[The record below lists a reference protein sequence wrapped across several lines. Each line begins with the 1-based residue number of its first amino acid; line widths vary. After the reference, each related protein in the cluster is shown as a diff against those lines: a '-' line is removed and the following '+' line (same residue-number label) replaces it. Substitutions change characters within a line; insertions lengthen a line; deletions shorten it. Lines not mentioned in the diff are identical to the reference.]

1 MKLLINGD
9 SHTAGAEAV
18 NSHAFAEDDR
28 KYVYMG
34 RVPHPD
40 NLKVSWGK
48 KLGNMLNVATHVLA
62 ESASSN
68 DRILRT
74 TNQWLAE
81 HESQEVFVIIQWSTW
96 EREEWNIDGKYFQ
109 VNASGIDH
117 VPESHQQKYKEFVAN
132 VDWTRSTNNWHKR
145 IVKYHEYLTEQN
157 IPHLFFNGN
166 TDFSKVK
173 EQYDFGSQYIE
184 PYTGSYHS
192 WLQENGHQTV
202 SPDSY
207 HYDERA
213 HGAWAKRVMKHIL
226 DNKLI

>member
-18 NSHAFAEDDR
+18 NAHAFAEDDG

-34 RVPHPD
+34 RAPHPD
-40 NLKVSWGK
+40 NLKASWGK
-48 KLGNMLNVATHVLA
+48 KLGNMLNLATHVLA

-68 DRILRT
+68 ERILRT
-74 TNQWLAE
+74 TNDWLST
-81 HESQEVFVIIQWSTW
+81 HPGNVFVIIQWSTW
-96 EREEWNIDGKYFQ
+96 ERQEWNIDGKQFQ
-109 VNASGIDH
+109 VNASGIDW
-117 VPESHQQKYKEFVAN
+117 VPESHKQRYKEFVAN
-132 VDWTRSTNNWHKR
+132 VDWNRCTENWHKR
-145 IVKYHEYLTEQN
+145 IIRYHEYLNEQG

-166 TDFSKVK
+166 TDFGKIK
-173 EQYDFGSQYIE
+173 DQFDFGPAYMD

-192 WLQENGHQTV
+192 WLQANGHETV

-213 HGAWAKRVMKHIL
+213 HGAWAKHVMRYIL
-226 DNKLI
+226 DNKLL

>member
-18 NSHAFAEDDR
+18 NAHAFAKDDGR
-28 KYVYMG
+28 YVYMG
-34 RVPHPD
+34 RSPHPE

-48 KLGNMLNVATHVLA
+48 KLGNMFNLATHVLA

-74 TNQWLAE
+74 TNDWLAT
-81 HESQEVFVIIQWSTW
+81 HPTDVFVIIQWSTW
-96 EREEWNIDGKYFQ
+96 EREEWNINGEYFQ

-117 VPESHQQKYKEFVAN
+117 VPDSHKEKYKEFVAT
-132 VDWTRSTNNWHKR
+132 VDWNRCTENWHKR
-145 IVKYHEYLTEQN
+145 IIRYHENLKERN

-166 TDFSKVK
+166 TDFGRITD
-173 EQYDFGSQYIE
+173 QYDFGPAYMD

-192 WLQENGHQTV
+192 WLQANGHETV

-213 HGAWAKRVMKHIL
+213 HGAWAKHVMRYIL

>member
-18 NSHAFAEDDR
+18 NPHAFAEDDSR
-28 KYVYMG
+28 YVYMG
-34 RVPHPD
+34 RAPHPD

-48 KLGNMLNVATHVLA
+48 KLGNMLNLPVQVLA

-68 DRILRT
+68 ERVIRT

-81 HESQEVFVIIQWSTW
+81 NPDKDVFVIIQWSTW
-96 EREEWNIDGKYFQ
+96 ERQEWIINGEYFQ
-109 VNASGIDH
+109 VNASGIDI
-117 VPESHQQKYKEFVAN
+117 VPDSHKQKYKEFVAN
-132 VDWTRSTNNWHKR
+132 VDWNESTRNWHSR
-145 IVKYHEYLTEQN
+145 IIKYHENLNERN

-166 TDFSKVK
+166 TDFGKIK
-173 EQYDFGSQYIE
+173 EQYDFGPSYIE

-192 WLQENGHQTV
+192 WLQKNGYTTV

-213 HGAWAKRVMKHIL
+213 HGAWAKHVMRYIL
-226 DNKLI
+226 DNKLL

>member
-28 KYVYMG
+28 KYIYMG
-34 RVPHPD
+34 RAPHPD
-40 NLKVSWGK
+40 NLKASWGK
-48 KLGNMLNVATHVLA
+48 KLGNMLNLSTHVLA

-74 TNQWLAE
+74 TNHWLAE
-81 HESQEVFVIIQWSTW
+81 HDPKDTFVIIQWSTW
-96 EREEWNIDGKYFQ
+96 EREEWNVNGEFFQ

-117 VPESHQQKYKEFVAN
+117 VPGSHKERYKEFVAN
-132 VDWTRSTNNWHKR
+132 VDWTRCTTNWHKR
-145 IVKYHEYLTEQN
+145 IIKYHEYLSEQG

-166 TDFSKVK
+166 TDFSKVN
-173 EQYDFGSQYIE
+173 ERYEFGPSYVE

-192 WLQENGHQTV
+192 WLQANRYKTV

-213 HGAWAKRVMKHIL
+213 HGAWAKHIMRHIL
-226 DNKLI
+226 DNKLL

>member
-1 MKLLINGD
+1 MKLIINGD

-18 NSHAFAEDDR
+18 NAHAFAEDDG

-34 RVPHPD
+34 RAPHPD
-40 NLKVSWGK
+40 NLKASWGK
-48 KLGNMLNVATHVLA
+48 KLGNMLNLATHVLA

-74 TNQWLAE
+74 TNDWLSS
-81 HESQEVFVIIQWSTW
+81 HPSDVFVIIQWSTW
-96 EREEWNIDGKYFQ
+96 EREEWNINGEYFQ
-109 VNASGIDH
+109 VNASGIDW
-117 VPESHQQKYKEFVAN
+117 VPESHKQQYKEFVAN
-132 VDWTRSTNNWHKR
+132 VDWNRCTENWHKR
-145 IVKYHEYLTEQN
+145 IIRYHEYLNEQG

-166 TDFSKVK
+166 TDFGKIK
-173 EQYDFGSQYIE
+173 DQFDFGPAYMD
-184 PYTGSYHS
+184 PYTGSYHD
-192 WLQENGHQTV
+192 WLQANGYNTV

-213 HGAWAKRVMKHIL
+213 HGAWAKHVMRHIL

>member
-18 NSHAFAEDDR
+18 NAHAFAEDDG

-34 RVPHPD
+34 RAPHPD
-40 NLKVSWGK
+40 NLKASWGK
-48 KLGNMLNVATHVLA
+48 KLGNMLNLATHILA

-74 TNQWLAE
+74 TNDWLSS
-81 HESQEVFVIIQWSTW
+81 HPSDIFVIIQWSTW
-96 EREEWNIDGKYFQ
+96 EREEWNINGEYFQ
-109 VNASGIDH
+109 VNASGIDW
-117 VPESHQQKYKEFVAN
+117 VPDSHKEKYKEFVAN
-132 VDWTRSTNNWHKR
+132 VDWNRCTENWHKR
-145 IVKYHEYLTEQN
+145 IIRYHEYLNEQG

-166 TDFSKVK
+166 TDFGKIK
-173 EQYDFGSQYIE
+173 NQYDFGPAYMD
-184 PYTGSYHS
+184 PYTGSYDS
-192 WLQENGHQTV
+192 WLQENGYNTV
-202 SPDSY
+202 APDSY

-213 HGAWAKRVMKHIL
+213 HGAWAKRVMRHIL